1 MRILITNDDG
11 ILSEGIVL
19 LARWAKTLG
28 EVTVCAPKTQQSGK
42 SHAINIHVPF
52 EVTEANFP
60 VCGVKAYCVD
70 STPVDC
76 VRFATLGLNQTFDLV
91 LSGVNKGLN
100 LGEDILYSG
109 TVGVVFEAALRG
121 IPAVAFSTEYD
132 TFAYA
137 EQQLPEVWQFVTQNN
152 LFDACN
158 YFNVN
163 IPKNSRGMRIT
174 RQGGPYFTDRFEWTE
189 QSKILQSGYCVHQNN
204 HDWQIDTDATIDGF
218 VTITPLSTLRYDVAA
233 WDKLKKLNEQQ

>member
-11 ILSEGIVL
+11 IDSQGIEL
-19 LARWAKTLG
+19 LARFAKSIG

-52 EVTEANFP
+52 EAIEVPFP
-60 VCGVKAYCVD
+60 VSGVKAYRVD

-132 TFAYA
+132 SFEPA
-137 EQQLPEVWQFVTQNN
+137 ETQLPAIWQFFVQNK
-152 LFDACN
+152 LFDACS

-163 IPKNSRGMRIT
+163 VPSNSRGIRIT
-174 RQGGPYFTDRFEWTE
+174 KQGGAYFTDRFDWTE
-189 QSKILQSGYCVHQNN
+189 QNKILQSGYCVHENL
-204 HDWQIDTDATIDGF
+204 HDADVDTDATVDGF
-218 VTITPLSTLRYDVAA
+218 ITVTPLSTLRYDVAA
-233 WDKLKKLNEQQ
+233 WQKLKALND